1 MSALISVLSL
11 PSLETCN
18 IDGVEGLW
26 TDFSCI
32 PSHPP
37 QSDIVPQ
44 GDTLD
49 SEYPHSFGSRRETP
63 ARGCKNRDMYNIK
76 ALYVV
81 MKDFVDFSWLQ
92 EASIST
98 HTGRSLDSY
107 QTRH

>member
-18 IDGVEGLW
+18 IDGVDCLW
-26 TDFSCI
+26 TDFSRAFTRLKVTLSLKEIRLTRNI
-32 PSHPP
+32 PTASVVEEKLQLEGVRIH
-37 QSDIVPQ
+37 DI
-44 GDTLD
+44 
-49 SEYPHSFGSRRETP
+49 
-63 ARGCKNRDMYNIK
+63 YNIK

-81 MKDFVDFSWLQ
+81 MKDFVDFSWLR

-98 HTGRSLDSY
+98 HTGRSLDSH